1 MTITRVTINRVTI
14 TRVTITSVTI
24 TIDIITSV
32 TISSVTIT
40 SVTITRVT
48 ITRVNITRVTI
59 TRVNITRVNITRV
72 NITRVTITRVTI
84 ARVTIARVT
93 IASVTIT
100 SVTITSVTITSVT
113 ITRVTVTS
121 VIITSVTIT
130 SVTITSVTITSI
142 ELSAAQAEIKSLKT
156 GPHQTLTQGTNPQVP
171 GDVAMAGAPTSGPTF
186 AEMLKSPGAMSTVK
200 EVVMKASDTL
210 SKANPIDS
218 YRLETSVRVADL
230 KFDQVISAIQS
241 YLNLL
246 NATET
251 DPDEM
256 DKLIADISQYE
267 DETQDKLDILSNI
280 VVILLAKYICISTPD
295 VIAVAQ
301 PHRRQ
306 PFHTRKNVDA
316 ELDKLMKLDI
326 IVPVTGTEVM
336 SVSEDVEVL
345 LYASTE
351 TFVDVAV
358 SPFV

>member
-1 MTITRVTINRVTI
+1 M
-14 TRVTITSVTI
+14 TSVTI
-24 TIDIITSV
+24 TRLTIT
-32 TISSVTIT
+32 SVTIT
-40 SVTITRVT
+40 SVTITSVT
-48 ITRVNITRVTI
+48 ITS
-59 TRVNITRVNITRV
+59 
-72 NITRVTITRVTI
+72 VTITRVTI

-100 SVTITSVTITSVT
+100 SVTIASVTITSVT
-113 ITRVTVTS
+113 ITRVTITRVT
-121 VIITSVTIT
+121 VTRVTVTSVTIT
-130 SVTITSVTITSI
+130 SVTITSVTITNVIITSI

-280 VVILLAKYICISTPD
+280 GTTNDKSKLLEIYHEANHFATITKPL
-295 VIAVAQ
+295 
-301 PHRRQ
+301 R
-306 PFHTRKNVDA
+306 
-316 ELDKLMKLDI
+316 ELLMKNASWYLSDI
-326 IVPVTGTEVM
+326 EQNAIDAVKDALVENDATAATEVM